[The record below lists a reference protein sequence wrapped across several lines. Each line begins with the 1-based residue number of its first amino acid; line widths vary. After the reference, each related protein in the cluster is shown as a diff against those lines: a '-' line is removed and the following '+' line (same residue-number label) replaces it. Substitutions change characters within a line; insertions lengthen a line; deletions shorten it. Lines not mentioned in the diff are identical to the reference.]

1 MTYRPWTEKNPT
13 DQTTLTLSFSTP
25 HDPTLH
31 DSYMNIL
38 LIGSGAREHAL
49 AWKLEQSRHV
59 DRIFAAPGN
68 GGTAGIPN
76 CTNISIPV
84 HELQALRLFA
94 IDNQVNLTVVGPELP
109 LVSGVVDD
117 FAAEGLTIFGPSKS
131 AAQLEGSKAFS
142 KAFMNRNGI
151 PTGWARVFT
160 DFESAAD
167 FVHEFDDLPVLKAS
181 GLAAG
186 KGVLLPTSREEA
198 VEQLR
203 EMMVSLRFGD
213 AGSTVLV
220 EERLQGP
227 ELSVLAFCDGVNL
240 RVVPA
245 AQDHKRLL
253 DGDRGPNT
261 GGMGAFAPSPLAT
274 REILDAVEHKVLRPT
289 LAGMASEGSPYR
301 GVLYAGLMLTEKGPM
316 VLEFNCRFGDP
327 EAQVILPLLQSDLVE
342 LMLACTDGSLAEHE
356 PEWSA
361 ESAVTVVLAS
371 GGYPDGYETGKV
383 ISGLPEG
390 LIADGSA
397 LVFHAG
403 TKVDDS
409 CLHSEGECGRV
420 VLTDGGRVLS
430 VTATGD
436 EFKTAVTKAY
446 QAVEQIRFEGAV
458 WRSDIG
464 INVAQW

>member
-1 MTYRPWTEKNPT
+1 MK
-13 DQTTLTLSFSTP
+13 
-25 HDPTLH
+25 
-31 DSYMNIL
+31 IL

-49 AWKLEQSRHV
+49 AWKLAQSRHV
-59 DRIFAAPGN
+59 DHIYAAPGN

-76 CTNISIPV
+76 CTNIPIPV
-84 HELQALRLFA
+84 HDSQGLRLFA
-94 IDNQVNLTVVGPELP
+94 IDNQVSLTVVGPEIP
-109 LVSGVVDD
+109 LVSGVVDKFD
-117 FAAEGLTIFGPSKS
+117 AAGLTIFGPSKS
-131 AAQLEGSKAFS
+131 AAQLEGSKAYS
-142 KAFMNRNGI
+142 KAFMKRHGI

-160 DFESAAD
+160 DFEAAAE
-167 FVHEFDDLPVLKAS
+167 FIHELDELPVLKAS

-186 KGVLLPTSREEA
+186 KGVLLPTSRDEA
-198 VEQLR
+198 VDQLR
-203 EMMVSLRFGD
+203 EMMVSRRFGD

-274 REILDAVEHKVLRPT
+274 KEVLDAAEHNVLRPT
-289 LAGMASEGSPYR
+289 LVGMASEGAPYR
-301 GVLYAGLMLTEKGPM
+301 GVLYAGLMLTPKGPM

-342 LMLACTDGSLAEHE
+342 LMLACTDGSLAEHD

-361 ESAVTVVLAS
+361 ESAVTVVMAS
-371 GGYPDGYETGKV
+371 GGYPDRYETGKE
-383 ISGLPEG
+383 ISSLPES
-390 LIADGSA
+390 LEADGSA

-403 TKVDDS
+403 TKVDDTR
-409 CLHSEGECGRV
+409 LHAEGEREPV

-430 VTATGD
+430 VTATGAD
-436 EFKTAVTKAY
+436 FGEAVSDAY
-446 QAVEQIRFEGAV
+446 QTVDQIHFEGAV
-458 WRSDIG
+458 WRTDIG
-464 INVAQW
+464 IDFTPS

>member
-1 MTYRPWTEKNPT
+1 
-13 DQTTLTLSFSTP
+13 
-25 HDPTLH
+25 
-31 DSYMNIL
+31 MNIL

-49 AWKLEQSRHV
+49 AWKLAQSRRV
-59 DRIFAAPGN
+59 DHIYAAPGN

-76 CTNISIPV
+76 CTNIPIPV
-84 HELQALRLFA
+84 HDSQALRLFA
-94 IDNQVNLTVVGPELP
+94 IDNMVDLTVVGPEIP
-109 LVSGVVDD
+109 LVSGVVDEFD
-117 FAAEGLTIFGPSKS
+117 AEGLTIFGPSKS
-131 AAQLEGSKAFS
+131 AAQLEGSKAYS
-142 KAFMNRNGI
+142 KAFMNRHGI

-160 DFESAAD
+160 DFEAAAD
-167 FVHEFDDLPVLKAS
+167 FVGELDDLPVLKAS

-186 KGVLLPTSREEA
+186 KGVLLPASRDEA

-203 EMMVSLRFGD
+203 EMMVSRRFGD
-213 AGSTVLV
+213 AGATVLV

-227 ELSVLAFCDGVNL
+227 ELSVLAICDGVNL

-274 REILDAVEHKVLRPT
+274 REVLEAVEHNVLRPT
-289 LAGMASEGSPYR
+289 LDGMASEGSPYR
-301 GVLYAGLMLTEKGPM
+301 GVLYAGLMLTQKGPM

-342 LMLACTDGSLAEHE
+342 LMLACTDGSLAEHD

-361 ESAVTVVLAS
+361 ESAVTVVMAS
-371 GGYPDGYETGKV
+371 GGYPDSYETGKV

-390 LIADGSA
+390 LNAHGSA

-403 TKVDDS
+403 TQVDDS
-409 CLHSEGECGRV
+409 RLHAQEGRDMV
-420 VLTDGGRVLS
+420 VFSDGGRVLS
-430 VTATGD
+430 VTATGAD
-436 EFKTAVTKAY
+436 FREAVSDVY
-446 QAVEQIRFEGAV
+446 RAVKQIQFDGAV
-458 WRSDIG
+458 WRTDIG
-464 INVAQW
+464 IDFTMS